1 MAKVLPLIVMV
12 VSLLFGVPIAFAL
25 AGAGILGIWL
35 VTGNW
40 GAVMGIVGTCVYR
53 GGAEYLLTTVPM
65 FVLLA
70 YFTSAS
76 GMARNLYRAAA
87 SWVSHI
93 PGGLAIGTIFAGAVF
108 GALSGASTAAA
119 SVLSEVALPSMRE
132 HKYSDVLSTG
142 AICLGATLDLL
153 IPPSVAMVIYGIL
166 TETSINKLLIAGI
179 VPGIILGSITVV
191 IIFIWVRIN
200 PSIAPGRY
208 LSTWAERRRSMVD
221 TWPSAILIVLILGM
235 LYTGVVTATEVAA
248 IGAFAA
254 LLIALAMRRL
264 TWNAGV
270 SALRATVRTTAMIFA
285 ILIGATI
292 FGYYVT
298 LTRVPQILIAY
309 VTGMNLNP
317 YVVVIFIIVAYFL
330 MSMFMDEL
338 PLMILTL
345 PFTFPLI
352 TAIGFDPVWFGVMTI
367 MMVIMGLIFPPVGMV
382 AFVVSAMTKVE
393 LVTVYRGCVVL
404 IVGVFITTA
413 LVMIF
418 PGLAT
423 WLPSHIR

>member
-1 MAKVLPLIVMV
+1 
-12 VSLLFGVPIAFAL
+12 
-25 AGAGILGIWL
+25 
-35 VTGNW
+35 
-40 GAVMGIVGTCVYR
+40 
-53 GGAEYLLTTVPM
+53 
-65 FVLLA
+65 
-70 YFTSAS
+70 
-76 GMARNLYRAAA
+76 
-87 SWVSHI
+87 
-93 PGGLAIGTIFAGAVF
+93 
-108 GALSGASTAAA
+108 
-119 SVLSEVALPSMRE
+119 
-132 HKYSDVLSTG
+132 
-142 AICLGATLDLL
+142 
-153 IPPSVAMVIYGIL
+153 
-166 TETSINKLLIAGI
+166 
-179 VPGIILGSITVV
+179 
-191 IIFIWVRIN
+191 
-200 PSIAPGRY
+200 
-208 LSTWAERRRSMVD
+208 
-221 TWPSAILIVLILGM
+221 
-235 LYTGVVTATEVAA
+235 
-248 IGAFAA
+248 